1 MTANENKPHVKR
13 LSGTVVGNLMK
24 DTVVV
29 EINRFVA
36 HPKYRKYMKI
46 TKRLKAHDAGNT
58 KQMGEKVEIIACRPL
73 SKDKHFIVRH

>member
-1 MTANENKPHVKR
+1 
-13 LSGTVVGNLMK
+13 
-24 DTVVV
+24 
-29 EINRFVA
+29 
-36 HPKYRKYMKI
+36 MKI